1 MTACGVASTVKFQC
15 GNDGDYHPLSEI
27 NIGARTSEEGPA
39 PFSETFLWGP
49 LDTDALA
56 PSFPTHG
63 GARIGSTR
71 LLRGSDLMEESIF
84 QPYLGTKSIFRMD
97 REILR
102 PSYIPERLPHR
113 EAHIGQLAQI
123 LVPALKGER
132 PSNVLMF
139 GKTGTGKTAVVKYI
153 ENELKK
159 ADAGHFVHYVYMNCE
174 IVDTPYGVLQGISNR
189 FVGNLNQ
196 RIPFTGLSTDRV
208 YNLLVSKLDEER
220 RIVIIVLDEIDKIV
234 TKNGDDIL
242 YQLLKV
248 NDDLQQARVSLIG
261 ISNDLKFTEYL
272 DPRVRSR
279 LSDEKMVFP
288 PYNAQEL
295 YDILAQRARLA
306 FDNGAASD
314 GVLTLI
320 AALAAQ
326 EHGDARR
333 ALDLLRV
340 AAELAER
347 RGDDMIT
354 EEHVQ
359 RAKNKIELDTVI
371 EAVKSLPTQ
380 SKLILLGILL
390 NEEIGNLKLTTG
402 EVYTTY
408 RDLCRKTGASPLTQR
423 RVTDLI
429 SELDMLGLVHARVRS
444 FGRAGRTKEIQASVP
459 HLDVKKVLE
468 KDDILSETRGYRLK
482 VQTTLI

>member
-1 MTACGVASTVKFQC
+1 
-15 GNDGDYHPLSEI
+15 
-27 NIGARTSEEGPA
+27 
-39 PFSETFLWGP
+39 
-49 LDTDALA
+49 
-56 PSFPTHG
+56 
-63 GARIGSTR
+63 
-71 LLRGSDLMEESIF
+71 
-84 QPYLGTKSIFRMD
+84 MD

-102 PSYIPERLPHR
+102 PSYIPDRLPHR
-113 EAHIGQLAQI
+113 EDHIGQLAQI
-123 LVPALKGER
+123 LVPALKGDR

-139 GKTGTGKTAVVKYI
+139 GKTGTGKTAVVRYI

-159 ADAGHFVHYVYMNCE
+159 ADAAQLVHYMYLNCE
-174 IVDTPYGVLQGISNR
+174 IVDTPYGVLQGISNQLIA
-189 FVGNLNQ
+189 NLNQ

-208 YNLLVSKLDEER
+208 YNLLVEKLDEEK
-220 RIVIIVLDEIDKIV
+220 RIVIVVLDEIDKIV
-234 TKNGDDIL
+234 SKNGDDIL
-242 YQLLKV
+242 YQLLKI
-248 NDDLQQARVSLIG
+248 NDDLKKARLSLIG

-288 PYNAQEL
+288 PYNAEEL
-295 YDILAQRARLA
+295 YDILAERSRLA
-306 FDNGAASD
+306 FDNGTAPEA
-314 GVLTLI
+314 VLSLI

-340 AAELAER
+340 SAELAER
-347 RGDDMIT
+347 TGDEHIS

-390 NEEIGNLKLTTG
+390 NEEAGNTKLTTG

-408 RDLCRKTGASPLTQR
+408 REISRRTGVSPLTQR

-429 SELDMLGLVHARVRS
+429 SELDMLGLVHARVKS

-459 HLDVKKVLE
+459 QLDVKRILE
-468 KDDILSETRGYRLK
+468 KDEILAEARGYRVK
-482 VQTTLI
+482 AQTTLI